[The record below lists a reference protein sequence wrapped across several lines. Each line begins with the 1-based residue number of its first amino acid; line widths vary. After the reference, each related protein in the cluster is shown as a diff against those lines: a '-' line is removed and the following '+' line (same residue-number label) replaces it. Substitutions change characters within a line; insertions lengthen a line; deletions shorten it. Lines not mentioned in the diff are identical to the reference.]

1 MSILNT
7 LTLTLAGLKDTVL
20 LGKLLAEGV
29 PDGTTIG
36 LTGTL
41 GAGKTFLVQ
50 SIAAACGVLEGSVT
64 SPTYVLCHAYRGDRL
79 IYHIDAYRLADSDE
93 FLELGVEEMFEGSG
107 LTLVEWADRVAEVL
121 PRERI
126 SIDLQITAP
135 EERLA
140 TIRATGAYQP
150 LLGQIGRAWPI

>member
-1 MSILNT
+1 MSMLNT
-7 LTLTLAGLKDTVL
+7 LTLTLASLEDTAL
-20 LGKLLAEGV
+20 LGKLLAAGA

-41 GAGKTFLVQ
+41 GAGKTLLVQ
-50 SIAAACGVLEGSVT
+50 AIATASGVRAGSVT

-93 FLELGVEEMFEGSG
+93 FLELGVDEMFESSA
-107 LTLVEWADRVAEVL
+107 LTLVEWADRVSELL

-126 SIDLQITAP
+126 SIDLQITSP

-140 TIRATGAYQP
+140 IIRATGVYEP
-150 LLGQIGRAWPI
+150 LLAQIRQAWPT